1 MTNDEGVEDRK
12 SSSQACS
19 SHAPVLDYVE
29 ETTLPFL
36 KHFRLSLVQT
46 YRTLCK
52 MKKSRRCP
60 ANVCDQSL

>member
-29 ETTLPFL
+29 ETILPL

-52 MKKSRRCP
+52 LKNFRRCP